1 MQTSGDSPSKRL
13 RGGHPPLE
21 GGRGRS
27 SGSGKKSGE
36 RNGGSRG
43 RGRGGSKGKG
53 GYQHGGDSGPDTTV
67 LVSAMARLIIR
78 HDEQILA
85 LSSDVSF
92 VSFARTDQHSVLPQL
107 FAESRRLKSALSALP
122 PKQALAI
129 KFFRELKD
137 RLIVVGKDKDMQ
149 DKQATA
155 GGNPHRVVCR

>member
-1 MQTSGDSPSKRL
+1 
-13 RGGHPPLE
+13 
-21 GGRGRS
+21 
-27 SGSGKKSGE
+27 
-36 RNGGSRG
+36 
-43 RGRGGSKGKG
+43 
-53 GYQHGGDSGPDTTV
+53 
-67 LVSAMARLIIR
+67 MARLIIR

-107 FAESRRLKSALSALP
+107 FAESRRLKSTLSAMP

-129 KFFRELKD
+129 KLFRELKD